1 MNRTSIG
8 ATGALESL
16 RGRMDRWRAGCGGK
30 RSRVPQELWNAAIE
44 VARREGV
51 WATSRATRLNY
62 QGLKDRM
69 SQASTGSGIETTSP
83 SFIEVAMAAA
93 RTADGSSRTVI
104 ELEGRGGERLRVEV
118 TGASG
123 LDVVGLAHAFWRRE
137 R

>member
-16 RGRMDRWRAGCGGK
+16 RGRMERWRAGCGGK
-30 RSRVPQELWNAAIE
+30 RSRVPQELWSAAIE

-69 SQASTGSGIETTSP
+69 SQASTGSAIETTS
-83 SFIEVAMAAA
+83 A
-93 RTADGSSRTVI
+93 SSRSKAYRSTKSR
-104 ELEGRGGERLRVEV
+104 GNRGG
-118 TGASG
+118 
-123 LDVVGLAHAFWRRE
+123 HI
-137 R
+137 

>member
-1 MNRTSIG
+1 
-8 ATGALESL
+8 
-16 RGRMDRWRAGCGGK
+16 
-30 RSRVPQELWNAAIE
+30 VPQELWNAAIE

-69 SQASTGSGIETTSP
+69 SQASTGSAIETTSP